1 MTQVVEIRKT
11 APSKWNVRVV
21 VPASNSKTGKE
32 GSWFFGEFPTK
43 RQAIDAVEAP
53 GVPVCIFAIS

>member
-32 GSWFFGEFPTK
+32 ASWFFGEFRTK
-43 RQAIDAVEAP
+43 MQAIEAIEAP
-53 GVPVCIFAIS
+53 GVRVAIFDMT